1 MKAAVTV
8 LAASIVTVQALRPVQ
23 APLQP
28 ANVEPEAATAVS
40 VTLVPASKSAE
51 QVAPQLTAP
60 TLLVTVPDAVP
71 DFETVRVKRAG
82 GTAAA
87 VTDSTT
93 CGAALYV
100 ALPAWSYFTEHVPV
114 ALVIVNTAPELEQAP
129 ELE

>member
-1 MKAAVTV
+1 MTA
-8 LAASIVTVQALRPVQ
+8 LAASIVTVQAPEPVQ

-28 ANVEPEAATAVS
+28 ANVEPEAAAAVS

-60 TLLVTVPDAVP
+60 TLLVTVPDPVP
-71 DFETVRVKRAG
+71 DFETVSVNRVGAA
-82 GTAAA
+82 AAA

-100 ALPAWSYFTEHVPV
+100 ALPAWSYLTEHVPV
-114 ALVIVNTAPELEQAP
+114 ALVIVKTAPEFEHEP